1 MATDSLLLRITMG
14 AVYPFIIVF
23 GIYIIVNGSLS
34 PGGGFQGGA
43 IISSIFIVQYFT
55 TYEQTVSL
63 DILQKLEKILYLAL
77 ILFAIF
83 FAIQFK
89 GWIPFWVKSYYMLVM
104 NIMIGVKVTCGLSV
118 IFYRFVLFESR

>member
-14 AVYPFIIVF
+14 AIYPFIIVF
-23 GIYIIVNGSLS
+23 GIYIIVNGSMS

-43 IISSIFIVQYFT
+43 IISSVFIVQYFT

-77 ILFAIF
+77 IFFALI
-83 FAIQFK
+83 FAIQFRGLMPLRIK
-89 GWIPFWVKSYYMLVM
+89 PYYLMAM
-104 NIMIGVKVTCGLSV
+104 NILIGIKVTCGLSV

>member
-1 MATDSLLLRITMG
+1 MGTDSLLLRITMG

-77 ILFAIF
+77 IIFAVI
-83 FAIQFK
+83 FAIQFR
-89 GWIPFWVKSYYMLVM
+89 GGIPLVVKPYYLLAM
-104 NIMIGVKVTCGLSV
+104 NILIGIKVTCGLSV

>member
-1 MATDSLLLRITMG
+1 MHTDSLLLRITMG

-23 GIYIIVNGSLS
+23 GIYIIVNGSLT

-55 TYEQTVSL
+55 TYEKTVSL
-63 DILQKLEKILYLAL
+63 NVLQKLEKILYLVFL
-77 ILFAIF
+77 VFAII
-83 FAIQFK
+83 FAIQFQDL
-89 GWIPFWVKSYYMLVM
+89 IPFFMKPYYMLIM
-104 NIMIGVKVTCGLSV
+104 NIIIGIKVTCGLSV